1 MTERTGRLVATS
13 TLLAILVLAA
23 VEVWMIAA
31 TLDRPFEGWGVR
43 GYEAALA
50 SSFGSVGALIAARR
64 PENRIGWLLLG
75 LSVVCGA
82 LGIVDQ
88 YPVLAEAANPQLP
101 FAGVA
106 RWISAWMWVI
116 PAAGFVSFFPLIFPD
131 GRLLSPRWRLAVLF
145 ASAAMA
151 VLVGTI
157 ILASQPFGPVP
168 PITNVAPYFERLGL
182 LMAPGFLLYLA
193 AGTVAVTSVFLRYR
207 RAGGVERQQIKW
219 VAYATVL
226 LVPGAAAGLSPI
238 SLGQVLF
245 VAAGLLAAAAIGIAI
260 LRYRLYEIDLII
272 NRTIVYGTLSAVLAG
287 VYTASITLSQRLFMA
302 ATGER
307 SDAAIVLTTLIVA
320 ATFTPLKT
328 RLQRIVDRRVSPVP
342 SLDATPPG
350 SRAVTAMLE
359 AAEDRF
365 RKIAK
370 EIAREEVTRA
380 ARGDAPRAG

>member
-31 TLDRPFEGWGVR
+31 TLDRPSEQWGFR
-43 GYEAALA
+43 GYEAALGL
-50 SSFGSVGALIAARR
+50 SFGSVGALIAARR

-75 LSVVCGA
+75 LSVVCA
-82 LGIVDQ
+82 ILGVVDQ

-101 FAGVA
+101 FAGAA
-106 RWISAWMWVI
+106 RWVSAWMWVI

-145 ASAAMA
+145 ASAAIA

-219 VAYATVL
+219 GAHATVL
-226 LVPGAAAGLSPI
+226 
-238 SLGQVLF
+238 
-245 VAAGLLAAAAIGIAI
+245 
-260 LRYRLYEIDLII
+260 
-272 NRTIVYGTLSAVLAG
+272 
-287 VYTASITLSQRLFMA
+287 
-302 ATGER
+302 
-307 SDAAIVLTTLIVA
+307 
-320 ATFTPLKT
+320 PLPRPPT
-328 RLQRIVDRRVSPVP
+328 R
-342 SLDATPPG
+342 
-350 SRAVTAMLE
+350 
-359 AAEDRF
+359 
-365 RKIAK
+365 
-370 EIAREEVTRA
+370 
-380 ARGDAPRAG
+380 